1 MPNDEAAANG
11 EESAR
16 DRHDGAR
23 SRTTALAPG
32 DIPAYP
38 WHAAQSPDVLAA
50 FRSGTHGLSAEEAAA
65 RHRVFGP
72 NLMPAAAPRSAAIR
86 FLAQFHNLLIYILIA
101 AAAISVLLGHLVD
114 AGVIL
119 AVVVLNAIIGFI
131 QEGRAERSLDAIRRM
146 IDPHASLMREGRR
159 TTVRADM
166 ITPGDVV
173 LLEAGDRVPADLR
186 LLHARNLR
194 IDEAPLTGE
203 SSTVEKAIAPVH
215 EAAVLADRTSMAYS
229 GTLVAAGRGT
239 GVAIGTGPTTEL
251 GRIGSMIS
259 GIEVPTTHFTRQINA
274 LAKTTT
280 FVTLAVSAAVF
291 FFAVAIRDYEFQD
304 AFMTMVGL
312 AVAAIPEGLPAVI
325 TITLAIGV
333 RRMATRNAVI
343 RKLPAVETLGSVS
356 VICTDKTGTLTRNEM
371 TARAVMTADR
381 SFEVSGAGYEPVGR
395 FSSNGSG
402 IDPGGQPIL
411 ADLVTAALLCND
423 AALRETE
430 AGWRVDGDPM
440 EGALIALAV
449 KAGLEPGQARREN
462 PRTDEI
468 PFDAEHRFMAT
479 LHHRHDGRTFI
490 VVKGA
495 PERILAMCSLQ
506 REEAGD
512 RPIDIPAWHKRV
524 DGLAA
529 KGFRILAFAS
539 LPAEPGKQDLAFA
552 DVDGGGTFLGIVGL
566 IDPPR
571 EEAIDAIAE
580 CRRAG
585 IRVIM
590 ITGDHAATARE
601 IARQLGLAADAP
613 VLDGRDIDRLDQAG
627 LRRAL
632 AEASVFARTT
642 PEHKLRL
649 VEALQSD
656 GLIVAMTGDG
666 VNDAPALKRA
676 DVGIAMGIKGTEAA
690 KDAAKMVLLD
700 DNFAS
705 IVAAVRE
712 GRTVYDNLM
721 RVISLTLP
729 TNGGEALTILAAIA
743 FGLALPITAVQILWV
758 NMITSVALDLTLAF
772 EPTEPGTMRRP
783 PRPPGQP
790 ILTRHLVWRI
800 LLVSVLMVAGAFGMF
815 FWAESRGLS
824 LETGRTMAVNT
835 IVVMEIFYLFSLR
848 YVHGTSL
855 TWRGLLGTPAV
866 LIGVT
871 IVVAGQFALTYLP
884 FMQTVFGTA
893 ALSFT
898 DGLAI
903 IGAGIALLLVLEVEK
918 RIGVRFAGST
928 KPPMLAGASPRSR

>member
-1 MPNDEAAANG
+1 
-11 EESAR
+11 
-16 DRHDGAR
+16 
-23 SRTTALAPG
+23 
-32 DIPAYP
+32 
-38 WHAAQSPDVLAA
+38 V
-50 FRSGTHGLSAEEAAA
+50 FRSGAHGLSAEEAAA
-65 RHRVFGP
+65 RYLVFGP
-72 NLMPAAAPRSAAIR
+72 NLMPAAAPRSAAMR
-86 FLAQFHNLLIYILIA
+86 LLSQFHNLLIYILIA

-119 AVVVLNAIIGFI
+119 AVVILNAVIGFI

-186 LLHARNLR
+186 LVQARNLR

-203 SSTVEKAIAPVH
+203 SAAVEKAIAPVH

-239 GVAIGTGPTTEL
+239 GVAIGTGQTTEL
-251 GRIGSMIS
+251 GRIGSMIG
-259 GIEVPTTHFTRQINA
+259 GIEVPTTHFTSQINA

-291 FFAVAIRDYEFQD
+291 FFAVAIRDYAYRD

-333 RRMATRNAVI
+333 RRMAARNAVI

-371 TARAVMTADR
+371 TARAVLTADR
-381 SFEVSGAGYEPVGR
+381 SFEVGGAGYEPVGK
-395 FSSNGSG
+395 FASDGAD

-411 ADLVTAALLCND
+411 TDLVTAALLCND
-423 AALRETE
+423 AALSETE

-449 KAGLEPGQARREN
+449 KAGLEPEQMRRQN

-479 LHHRHDGRTFI
+479 LHHRHDGGTFI

-495 PERILAMCSLQ
+495 PERILAMCAHQ
-506 REEAGD
+506 REETGD
-512 RPIDIPAWHKRV
+512 RPVDARAWHRRI
-524 DGLAA
+524 DTLAA
-529 KGFRILAFAS
+529 NGFRILAFAT
-539 LPAEPGKQDLAFA
+539 LPAETGKQDLAFA

-571 EEAIDAIAE
+571 EEAIEAIVE

-613 VLDGRDIDRLDQAG
+613 VLSGREIDGLDQAG

-632 AEASVFARTT
+632 AKTSVFARTT

-649 VEALQSD
+649 VEALQAD

-676 DVGIAMGIKGTEAA
+676 DVGIAMGVKGTEAA

-721 RVISLTLP
+721 KVISLTLP

-758 NMITSVALDLTLAF
+758 NMITSVALDLTLTF

-790 ILTRHLVWRI
+790 IITPHLVWRI

-815 FWAESRGLS
+815 FWAESRGQP
-824 LETGRTMAVNT
+824 LEAARTMAVNT
-835 IVVMEIFYLFSLR
+835 IVVMEVFYLFSLR
-848 YVHGTSL
+848 YAHGTSL

-866 LIGVT
+866 LIGVA

-884 FMQTVFGTA
+884 FMQTVFGTQPVR
-893 ALSFT
+893 FT

-903 IGAGIALLLVLEVEK
+903 TAAGVALLLLLEVEK
-918 RIGVRFAGST
+918 RVR
-928 KPPMLAGASPRSR
+928 LAFSSS